1 MANDYPDRSKQRR
14 PGILS
19 PILNTAKAVQKYGN
33 EAKETLAAAQT
44 GTLGKVNW
52 STNLLDM
59 LGSSLYSTMQGKS
72 SFANMGKSA
81 LEQSIFGM
89 SFDTGKDTSVSFKTQ
104 PMYGVDD
111 MPFDKPVRDYNLTFT
126 KKF

>member
-1 MANDYPDRSKQRR
+1 MSDYPDRSKQRQ

-19 PILNTAKAVQKYGN
+19 PILNTAKAVQKYG
-33 EAKETLAAAQT
+33 EDAKETLAAAQT
-44 GTLGKVNW
+44 GTQGKFSW

-59 LGSSLYSTMQGKS
+59 LGSSLYSTIQGKS
-72 SFANMGKSA
+72 SVANMGKSA

-89 SFDTGKDTSVSFKTQ
+89 TFDTGKDTSVSFKTQ
-104 PMYGVDD
+104 PLYGIDD
-111 MPFDKPVRDYNLTFT
+111 IPLDEPVRDYNLTFT